1 MGKVKNLL
9 FFLFLT
15 LVFVKCKVSKQESKY
30 TIGFSQFSSNEKW
43 EEAVAQ
49 SMNIEAGFHKDVKLN
64 ILNSNADVDKQISDV
79 ESFIEQGVD
88 VIIIS
93 PIAPKPLT
101 PILKKAAAKDIPVIV
116 LDREISVYSS
126 FIGVNNYEIGINAGK
141 YLQSLKKE
149 LNVVELK
156 GWAGTTPTKHISLGF
171 KKVIEE
177 NENLTL
183 VGAVQDSYDGSG
195 ITDKLESLLA
205 TTENIDYIFA
215 HSDDLAL
222 KASNI
227 IKSTKH
233 KDVKLIGV
241 GGLNSEKGGIPL
253 VKEGVLEATI
263 LCPTGGKEAIQTALN
278 ILEKRKTKKDNLLPS
293 VIVDVTNVDLLS
305 RQLSLINSYE
315 LDVEKQQKKLT
326 EQIKLYDSQRDFLIA
341 TLIFLAIIIVLLV
354 ITLKGK
360 KKVVQQKKL
369 LVKLIDQIDS
379 QKKEIEKIAEDLK
392 VTNEATNNF
401 FMGVSHDFKT
411 PISLI
416 LSSTESLIGSE
427 THQKSKEY
435 SLIYNNSRRLLR
447 MINQLLDFRRVESK
461 SFKLRASKTNIES
474 FVTAVFSDFNS
485 EAKKKQIDFSL
496 NVKVENP
503 EVYVDQ
509 DLFDNVLFNLLSNAF
524 KFTPIGGQINITIEE
539 NEHKIH
545 IAIQD
550 SGIGIL
556 SSEKEKIFNQFYQG
570 TNNQKS
576 SSGIGL
582 FLTREYVKLHRGEI
596 RVVSEKNKG
605 ATFIITLPKGK
616 SHFKKDE
623 IIVKQQVQRNE
634 FTDTKQQQVTNT
646 ISDVVKLSTEKER
659 LLVIEDNNDLRILL
673 KEKLS
678 EFYEVYDSDGIN
690 IKEKIL
696 EIIPDVIIS
705 DANLPD
711 ISGFEICEMVKNDER
726 TSHIPVLMLT
736 ALKTDEAHLK
746 GLKSGVDMFLTK
758 PFNLS
763 VLFQSIETLLYNRK
777 KLQKSFKDS
786 ATVEVEK
793 TRTTKKKIKDKETE
807 FVNKINALIA
817 KNIDDSSFTVE
828 VLAEELN
835 ISRVQLYRKIKA
847 LLGLTISDYIQNIRL
862 EKGKE
867 MLLSE
872 EILSIADIAYSVGFS
887 SPNYFSTAFKG
898 KYGETPKK
906 FKNSK
911 AN

>member
-1 MGKVKNLL
+1 M
-9 FFLFLT
+9 
-15 LVFVKCKVSKQESKY
+15 FVKCKVSKQESKY